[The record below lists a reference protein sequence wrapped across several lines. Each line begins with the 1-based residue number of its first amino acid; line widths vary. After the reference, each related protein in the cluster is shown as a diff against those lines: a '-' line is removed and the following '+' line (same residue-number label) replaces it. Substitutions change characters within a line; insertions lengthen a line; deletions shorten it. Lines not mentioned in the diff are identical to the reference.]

1 MAETKTE
8 ETIRLTSVQSLVDHT
23 YDGVLYPAGSIY
35 NADERELENL
45 EHHVRFA
52 RSASG
57 ARAVEGEAPRAPES
71 QARVLG
77 SPAPAREAPRRGTA
91 VEPMKTTDRR

>member
-57 ARAVEGEAPRAPES
+57 VEGTVREAQAPEP
-71 QARVLG
+71 QARILG
-77 SPAPAREAPRRGTA
+77 SAAPAREAPRRSTA